1 MDVFLTTMNDA
12 CGPKGRDFD
21 IKLNE
26 NNFNGHTEPRLRTLA
41 KNKHKKA
48 NIALEERYI

>member
-1 MDVFLTTMNDA
+1 MFFDNYERCMR
-12 CGPKGRDFD
+12 PEGRDFD